1 MEKRILIWLAAF
13 FYYTGIIRLAYWRK
27 RRQGSYLTIL
37 NYHQAAE
44 GGELRDHLRYLRR
57 HYHVMHLDDA
67 LDELYASPAQKK
79 AQRADWRAPL
89 VVTLDDGYRDN
100 YTHGLK
106 AATELQ
112 VPITIFLIPGYID
125 SGERFWWLEADYL
138 LAHTRVSEAHIEGTV
153 YHLDQPAKRAAL
165 RQLIMQRTYYAR
177 SVAEREAFI
186 QQIRQALGDP
196 HELSESERLALSMNW
211 EEVLEMNKS
220 AWVSFGAHTV
230 HHPILGYLA
239 DPEEAAYEVRTS
251 HTMLEQRLGH
261 RLRAFAYP
269 VGWLDQAGYAGVRA
283 VHETG
288 FDWAVT
294 TIYGFNTPD
303 TDPYLLRRIETDV
316 NEHWLII
323 AAKACGFWDS
333 FTRLVRTLIR
343 KKQSSLYQANALD
356 S

>member
-1 MEKRILIWLAAF
+1 MEKRILIFLAAC
-13 FYYTGIIRLAYWRK
+13 FYYTGIIHLVYWWK

-57 HYHVMHLDDA
+57 YYRVMHLDAA
-67 LDELYASPAQKK
+67 LDELYTPNKNKNA
-79 AQRADWRAPL
+79 RTDWRAPL
-89 VVTLDDGYRDN
+89 VVTLDDGYKDN

-112 VPITIFLIPGYID
+112 TPITIFLIPGYIN

-138 LAHTRVSEAHIEGTV
+138 LAHTQVNEATLEGKN
-153 YHLDQPAKRAAL
+153 YQLNQPAERTAL
-165 RQLIMQRTYYAR
+165 LQYINQRVRLAP

-186 QQIRQALGDP
+186 QQA
-196 HELSESERLALSMNW
+196 RLALGHPDGLTEQEHLALPMSW
-211 EEVLEMNKS
+211 EEALEVDKS
-220 AWVSFGAHTV
+220 EWVSFGAHTV
-230 HHPILGYLA
+230 NHPILGFL
-239 DPEEAAYEVRTS
+239 DSPEEAAYEVRESRTL
-251 HTMLEQRLGH
+251 LEERLGH
-261 RLRAFAYP
+261 RLRSFAYP

-294 TIYGFNTPD
+294 TVYGFNTPE

-316 NEHWLII
+316 NEHWLMI

-333 FTRLVRTLIR
+333 FTHLTRVLTRSTPAHTR
-343 KKQSSLYQANALD
+343 QTGK
-356 S
+356 